1 MGWID
6 GDRYQNVLMVYDDMV
21 RVNNGLAFRERIV
34 DDCFLVG

>member
-21 RVNNGLAFRERIV
+21 RVNNGCVIIWRIV
-34 DDCFLVG
+34 RVC